1 MPPLTNSLVEYSD
14 SDSDSPP
21 PAKVTK
27 TIHPTTPST
36 NQSTTLTS
44 KYSKTSSSNS
54 LPPLPSRFHDLYAV
68 APRVGQQDDPSLHGG
83 RKRSIP
89 HVQGNWP
96 THVFIEWH
104 LSRSEFDIL
113 NDAYHTAS
121 TITAETG
128 LKLESHLQSDL
139 GSEQPLHLS
148 LSKPNVLTTAQ
159 REGFLELLRDRLDK
173 TRIKPFSVEFTGF
186 EFVSNNDRTRWF
198 FVLSATKGEDT
209 QLPRL
214 LQLANHTFESF
225 EQPPLY
231 AEENGDKLDGFHV
244 SLAWSL
250 TGPDKET
257 KTKVLE
263 ALKKHACW
271 DKILGD
277 REDGKLKL
285 VIDAIKVKIG
295 SVVHII
301 ELGKK
306 EKQGEPGNPKKRRAS
321 YDIHE
326 KRNT

>member
-1 MPPLTNSLVEYSD
+1 MAPLTSSLVEYSD
-14 SDSDSPP
+14 SDSDTSP
-21 PAKVTK
+21 PAKVIK
-27 TIHPTTPST
+27 TTHTTPAT
-36 NQSTTLTS
+36 NQSPTS
-44 KYSKTSSSNS
+44 TSNHSKVSPSNS

-104 LSRSEFDIL
+104 LSRSEFDVL

-121 TITAETG
+121 TVTAEAG
-128 LKLESHLQSDL
+128 VKLESHLKSDL

-148 LSKPNVLTTAQ
+148 LSRPNVLATGQ

-198 FVLSATKGEDT
+198 FVLRATEGADT

-214 LQLANHTFESF
+214 LQLANHTFEAF

-231 AEENGDKLDGFHV
+231 AENGDKLDGFHV

-250 TGPDKET
+250 VEPGKDTIA
-257 KTKVLE
+257 KVVE
-263 ALKKHACW
+263 ALKKHVCW
-271 DKILGD
+271 GKILGQSEVE
-277 REDGKLKL
+277 RLKL
-285 VIDAIKVKIG
+285 AIDAVKVKIG
-295 SVVHII
+295 NVVHII

-306 EKQGEPGNPKKRRAS
+306 EKQGEAGNPKRRRAS